1 MISKADALKAKKAM
15 QAPTLEEVAKRL
27 WDCHEKHLG
36 RVDQLRQLL
45 ESELNQNSSKNAL
58 SILVKLKKSVHM
70 TFLWLKDL
78 IFYKSE
84 T

>member
-27 WDCHEKHLG
+27 WDCHDKHLG

-45 ESELNQNSSKNAL
+45 ENERESK
-58 SILVKLKKSVHM
+58 
-70 TFLWLKDL
+70 F
-78 IFYKSE
+78 KSE
-84 T
+84 CTFNPC

>member
-27 WDCHEKHLG
+27 WDCHDKHLG

-45 ESELNQNSSKNAL
+45 ESERETK
-58 SILVKLKKSVHM
+58 
-70 TFLWLKDL
+70 F
-78 IFYKSE
+78 KSE
-84 T
+84 CTFNPC